1 MAGAFAVRFSKC
13 SPLRNPLSG
22 ALALRRRSSRASL
35 EILAPRSLISSQL
48 ERGTRVGIARASI
61 STSAIG
67 GRTERKAE
75 MDLFQ
80 ISPSSVL
87 KLQRGDITKWLVN
100 GSTDAIVNAANERLQ
115 RGGGV
120 DGAIHRAAGAG
131 LQAACL
137 EIPEVQPG
145 VRCPTGEARI
155 TPAFQLPVSQII
167 HTVGPIYDAHR
178 HPEILLR
185 NAYRNSLQLAKENN
199 IEYIAFPSISCG
211 VFGYPFDEA
220 SNVAISTIKEFSDN
234 FKEVHFVLF
243 EDGVYNAWLESA
255 RKLL

>member
-1 MAGAFAVRFSKC
+1 MAGAFAMRLSKC
-13 SPLRNPLSG
+13 SSLRNPLAG
-22 ALALRRRSSRASL
+22 ALAFRRWNYRASL
-35 EILAPRSLISSQL
+35 EILAPSPSISSQL

-67 GRTERKAE
+67 GHTEGKAG
-75 MDLFQ
+75 MDLVQ
-80 ISPSSVL
+80 LSPSSVL
-87 KLQRGDITKWLVN
+87 KLQKGDITKWFVN

-120 DGAIHRAAGAG
+120 DGAIHRAAGPG

-137 EIPEVQPG
+137 EIPEVRPG

-155 TPAFQLPVSQII
+155 TPAFQLPVSRII
-167 HTVGPIYDAHR
+167 HTVGPIYNANR
-178 HPEILLR
+178 HPEVLLR
-185 NAYRNSLQLAKENN
+185 NVYRNSLQLAKENN

-220 SNVAISTIKEFSDN
+220 SSVAISTIKEFSDK

-243 EDGVYNAWLESA
+243 EDEVYSAWRESA